1 MEAVAPKALERL
13 DQPAVVRVE
22 PFGPCKRARAGQLGE
37 HLTLARR
44 GDVELVEERRDR
56 VVVAGEEPQPFEW
69 VVERCADLQL
79 APVGAVGDARH
90 GGVDR
95 TSLLRFLEMSGWG
108 LYFVFLIPPLIIG
121 FVVQAWLKK
130 TVAANM
136 QVAVANGMTGADIAR
151 QILDRNGLHDV
162 PVDTSP
168 GGPLSDHY
176 DPRKKSVH
184 LSEPVYGGRSV
195 ASTAI
200 AAHEVGHAI
209 QHAKAYAPFRLR
221 SAMWPAVA
229 FASQAWLFLLMIGLF
244 AQITGLM
251 TFAVILFAVVVLF
264 QLVTLP
270 VEFDASR
277 RAMAQISD
285 LGLVSTGESQG
296 ARKVLTAAAMTY
308 VAGALAALSQL
319 AYWLLILSRR

>member
-1 MEAVAPKALERL
+1 LL
-13 DQPAVVRVE
+13 
-22 PFGPCKRARAGQLGE
+22 PFAQMG
-37 HLTLARR
+37 
-44 GDVELVEERRDR
+44 
-56 VVVAGEEPQPFEW
+56 
-69 VVERCADLQL
+69 
-79 APVGAVGDARH
+79 
-90 GGVDR
+90 
-95 TSLLRFLEMSGWG
+95 SWG
-108 LYFVFLIPPLIIG
+108 LYFVFLIPPLVIG
-121 FVVQAWLKK
+121 FAVQAWLKK
-130 TVAANM
+130 TVARNM
-136 QVAVANGMTGADIAR
+136 QVEVMNGLTGADIAR

-184 LSEPVYGGRSV
+184 LSEPVYSGRSV
-195 ASTAI
+195 ASSAI

-209 QHAKAYAPFRLR
+209 QHEKAYAPFRLR
-221 SAMWPAVA
+221 SALWPAVA

-244 AQITGLM
+244 AQIAGLM
-251 TFAVILFAVVVLF
+251 TFAIILYAVVVLF

-277 RAMAQISD
+277 RAMAQLGD
-285 LGLVSTGESQG
+285 LGLVTTGESQG

-319 AYWLLILSRR
+319 AYWLLVLNNRG